1 MQNDRLNTKEAAK
14 LAGIGVSTLN
24 RKVSEKKFPQP
35 IKIDR
40 KNYYSKEEV
49 QKWKKGNWFYMVV
62 PDKLEQPVD
71 AMLEDFVL
79 YHQSEEE
86 MNWLDR
92 RPRLKA
98 WWGKYHI
105 SYVLICVAVLVMLAL
120 GF

>member
-14 LAGIGVSTLN
+14 FAGIGVSTLN

-71 AMLEDFVL
+71 AMFEDFNLFVDDA
-79 YHQSEEE
+79 
-86 MNWLDR
+86 NWLDR

-98 WWGKYHI
+98 WWDKFHI
-105 SYVLICVAVLVMLAL
+105 SYVLIGVAVLVMLAL